1 MKTIQQ
7 VYMAFL
13 FLTAVTLLIWGL
25 AGFFEYFTGIA
36 PLYTLQNGYPAALQF
51 LHWLF
56 LTVFG
61 LVFTIGYAKKWRH
74 LPWVTV
80 MLFSNGALLCTIET
94 IDFNPDNW
102 GLIPYLTEMTVY
114 VISSVFLLISP
125 VSKARFKLSS
135 DG

>member
-7 VYMAFL
+7 GYLTFL
-13 FLTAVTLLIWGL
+13 LLTAIILLIWGL
-25 AGFFEYFTGIA
+25 TGFFEYFTGIA
-36 PLYTLQNGYPAALQF
+36 PIYQLQNGYPPALQF

-61 LVFTIGYAKKWRH
+61 LVFTIGYIKRWKF

-94 IDFNPDNW
+94 LDFNPDNW
-102 GLIPYLTEMTVY
+102 GLIPYLTEITVY
-114 VISSVFLLISP
+114 VISSIFLLISP
-125 VSKARFKLSS
+125 VSKARFNPS
-135 DG
+135 